1 MDTRET
7 NGVFFSS
14 LLQICIWHIT
24 LHYKIRM
31 QTKMRKS
38 HLINWGNLERI
49 GFSINHTKFITFAQ
63 IEFYINFATF
73 ILYYLY
79 P

>member
-1 MDTRET
+1 
-7 NGVFFSS
+7 
-14 LLQICIWHIT
+14 
-24 LHYKIRM
+24 M